1 MSLLFGIDVAVRQS
15 KMSGCGT
22 SNSDALQEGF
32 GNAKVA
38 LSQVAGPIRLFG
50 GTSGGTLRC
59 FNNYDENLAAVTC
72 PQ

>member
-1 MSLLFGIDVAVRQS
+1 MSLLFGTDVAVRQS

-38 LSQVAGPIRLFG
+38 LSQIAGSISSIDG
-50 GTSGGTLRC
+50 VQC